1 MGLEALPDEDAAAAR
16 GGGAGEPPSHSAA
29 AHPVPGRQLL
39 SSNTPDTSNQ
49 NKRALRAVQA
59 ARATVP
65 PSCVRVLTT
74 AARVSESETEVDP
87 ENLVYEVLAAVRQIE
102 NWFRKNTESL
112 AQVMDHPPTWSHEFY
127 RYDRVLQTRPPS
139 VAAAPPANPGLPPL
153 PPLPHR

>member
-16 GGGAGEPPSHSAA
+16 GDASGEALYSAA

-39 SSNTPDTSNQ
+39 SSSTPETSNQ
-49 NKRALRAVQA
+49 NKRASRAVQA

-65 PSCVRVLTT
+65 PSCVRVLT
-74 AARVSESETEVDP
+74 AAAGVSESETEVDP
-87 ENLVYEVLAAVRQIE
+87 ESLVYEVLATVRQIE
-102 NWFRKNTESL
+102 NWFRKNTDAL

-139 VAAAPPANPGLPPL
+139 VTAAPPANLPPL
-153 PPLPHR
+153 PPLPHQ